1 MARTQRGHQEICTGL
16 YKMSIEQGSTSME
29 TRRTSSIGD
38 TTRTMAGNQYQY
50 NWTIAQV

>member
-1 MARTQRGHQEICTGL
+1 MARTQRGHQEICAGL
-16 YKMSIEQGSTSME
+16 YKMSTEQDLISTE
-29 TRRTSSIGD
+29 TRRTLPIGN